1 MRLCLQVWQI
11 FVGTKARRRAG
22 LYDALLEEAHREDDL
37 CPNSTLADIYAR
49 IRAKDVHNSW
59 AVQIE
64 KVREGENWGR
74 GGCVLVAH
82 VSDQHAHKKFS
93 TGGPWIEK
101 QGLVSG
107 WRAREGGEDDMCPNS
122 SLADMII
129 YTRSRRRRDQLVGRA
144 DLFCLR
150 RLKSLLLSRGYSW
163 AVQIEKDLPRTFPG
177 HPALD
182 SIGRDSLRRLLTAYA
197 RKNKDVGYCQVR
209 VG

>member
-64 KVREGENWGR
+64 K
-74 GGCVLVAH
+74 
-82 VSDQHAHKKFS
+82 
-93 TGGPWIEK
+93 
-101 QGLVSG
+101 
-107 WRAREGGEDDMCPNS
+107 
-122 SLADMII
+122 
-129 YTRSRRRRDQLVGRA
+129 
-144 DLFCLR
+144 
-150 RLKSLLLSRGYSW
+150 
-163 AVQIEKDLPRTFPG
+163 DLPRTFPG

-197 RKNKDVGYCQVR
+197 RKNKDVGYCQ
-209 VG
+209 